1 MKVTIGL
8 AVGILLGGNNQS
20 NIQTVLLLNDFK
32 TRVAADSGLF
42 EAESCLSIVLTN
54 LNKI

>member
-1 MKVTIGL
+1 MGL
-8 AVGILLGGNNQS
+8 SLGMGFLNFNPAVASSVVNVE
-20 NIQTVLLLNDFK
+20 VLINDFK